1 MPENAIAEEQ
11 DWVWLARILRPQG
24 RRGEVFAES
33 LTDFPE
39 KFSERKD
46 LTLIHPDG
54 PLQPCPVELAHHWLH
69 KGGIVLHFAGVDS
82 ISAAEKLKGLLL
94 AVPRAQR
101 ISLAADEVYIGD
113 LIGCTLV
120 NIAGGNSAQDA
131 PQPVGVIE
139 NVDRSAGPVALL
151 IVRRGSEE
159 VLVPFARS
167 YLRELDLAAKRVVMD
182 LPEGLIELNQPSR
195 QHRSE

>member
-54 PLQPCPVELAHHWLH
+54 PPQPCPVELAHHWLH

-82 ISAAEKLKGLLL
+82 INAAEKLKGLLL

-101 ISLAADEVYIGD
+101 VSLGADEVYIGD

-151 IVRRGSEE
+151 IVRRGSDE

-167 YLRELDLAAKRVVMD
+167 YLRELDIAAKRVVMD
-182 LPEGLIELNQPSR
+182 LPEGLIELNQPTP